1 MNSLTRQLWSGCCM
15 NKDHAEIMDD
25 ILLLYELS
33 LSIGKSLDL
42 KTNCDNFLTTL
53 MARKDLGF
61 ASVWIKNRYLQDM
74 QDDGKVSLIYANP
87 EFQTKETSLSLDHP
101 IFTLL
106 EGKEFLS
113 LSSQDSNF
121 SKVITE
127 KEIKR
132 GVFTLFA
139 LGDLGA
145 LKLFSMTRGAIFK
158 GKELN
163 QLSNVISKFTISLEG
178 CLSHQRVTK
187 EIVWRQQA
195 EKELRRHQDHLE
207 DLVKEQ
213 TEEIAAE
220 KERLSVTLRSIGD
233 GVVTTDTKGKVVL
246 INKVAERL
254 TGLSQE
260 EAFGRPLPDVFC
272 IINEKTGEPC
282 EDPVRKVLETGEII
296 GLANDTVLVA
306 KDGTERIIADSGSP
320 IRDKHSKII
329 GAVLVFRDVSSKRKM
344 QEELQRTERLES
356 IGLLAGGI
364 AHDFN
369 NILSAILLNAQVA
382 KMSATEDA
390 AKYLGGIEKG
400 IHRAASLTQQLLT
413 FAKGGAPIKET
424 VTISELLI
432 ESAEFALHGSNTRPV
447 FFLTEDLF
455 STEIDQAQISQ
466 VINNL
471 VINADQAQ
479 PSGGIIEIKVENVIS
494 GKEEGLPL
502 EEGKYVRISI
512 KDEGI
517 GIPKEEFAR
526 IFDPYWT
533 TKHKGS
539 GLGLATVFSIIK
551 RHNGYI
557 DLESELG
564 VGTTFYLYLP
574 ACEKKV
580 SLEKEEAE
588 QILKGEGRILLMDDE
603 EAILETTGE
612 VLKQLGYEVQTAKD
626 GDEAISLY
634 RQAKKPFDLIIM
646 DLTIPGGMGGKEAIK
661 KLKEI
666 DPGARAIVSSGYSND
681 PVMADFTK
689 YGFCGVIA
697 KPYKVKE
704 LSQVLRKALG
714 SS

>member
-1 MNSLTRQLWSGCCM
+1 M
-15 NKDHAEIMDD
+15 NKKNHAEIMDD

-61 ASVWIKNRYLQDM
+61 ASVWIKNKYLPEK
-74 QDDGKVSLIYANP
+74 QDDGGASPIYANP
-87 EFQTKETSLSLDHP
+87 EFQTKETTLSLAHP
-101 IFTLL
+101 LFTLL

-121 SKVITE
+121 LKVVTE

-132 GVFTLFA
+132 GVFTIFA
-139 LGDLGA
+139 LRDLGA
-145 LKLFSMTRGAIFK
+145 LKLFSITREAPFE

-163 QLSNVISKFTISLEG
+163 QLRNVISKFTISLEG
-178 CLSHQRVTK
+178 CLSHQRVRK
-187 EIVWRQQA
+187 EIIRRQQA

-207 DLVKEQ
+207 ELVKER

-233 GVVTTDTKGKVVL
+233 GVITTDTQGKVVL
-246 INKVAERL
+246 INKVAEEL
-254 TGLSQE
+254 TGLRME
-260 EAFGRPLPDVFC
+260 EAAGRPLTEIFR
-272 IINEKTGEPC
+272 IINEKTREPC

-296 GLANDTVLVA
+296 GLANDTVLMA

-320 IRDKHSKII
+320 IRDKQSKII
-329 GAVLVFRDVSSKRKM
+329 GAVLVFRDVTEKRKT
-344 QEELQRTERLES
+344 QEEFQRTERLES

-382 KMSATEDA
+382 KMSAKEDA
-390 AKYLGGIEKG
+390 AKYLEGIEKG
-400 IHRAASLTQQLLT
+400 IHRAASLTHQLLT
-413 FAKGGAPIKET
+413 FAKGGAPIKEA

-447 FFLTEDLF
+447 FFLADNLF
-455 STEIDQAQISQ
+455 STEIDRAQISQ

-471 VINADQAQ
+471 VINADQAM
-479 PSGGIIEIKVENVIS
+479 PEGGIIEIKVENVIS

-502 EEGKYVRISI
+502 ELEKGKYVRISI
-512 KDEGI
+512 KDTGV
-517 GIPKEEFAR
+517 GIPREEFAKV
-526 IFDPYWT
+526 FDPYWT

-539 GLGLATVFSIIK
+539 GLGLTTVFSIIK
-551 RHNGYI
+551 KHDGYI
-557 DLESELG
+557 TLDSELG

-574 ACEKKV
+574 ACKEKV

-588 QILKGEGRILLMDDE
+588 QMILKGEGRILLMDDE

-612 VLKQLGYEVQTAKD
+612 VLRELGYEVEIAKD
-626 GDEAISLY
+626 GDEAINLY
-634 RQAKKPFDLIIM
+634 KKARIPFDLIIM
-646 DLTIPGGMGGKEAIK
+646 DLTVPGGMGGKEAIK

-666 DPGARAIVSSGYSND
+666 DPGVKAIVSSGYSND

-689 YGFCGVIA
+689 YGFCQVAA
-697 KPYKVKE
+697 KPYNIKE